1 MKVLIVEDETA
12 AYENLTDILAEVA
25 PDIRV
30 MANTESV
37 TQTVGWLQSN
47 PAPDLIFMDIHL
59 SDGSAFAIFD
69 RIKLETPI
77 IFTTAYDRYAIEAF
91 KVNSID
97 YLLKPVKVE
106 DVEHAL
112 EKYSKLTRQDLL
124 QYLAQLTQL
133 KPAPKYK
140 DKLLPV
146 SIKEIS
152 YFYATGKNTY
162 VCLKDGNCY
171 PYSKTLEQIVSSLN
185 PTDFIRAN
193 KQFVIARDSVTDI
206 TIWFD
211 SRLLITLDTEVPE
224 RVYVS
229 KNKASEFKTW
239 LVNDK

>member
-1 MKVLIVEDETA
+1 M
-12 AYENLTDILAEVA
+12 
-25 PDIRV
+25 
-30 MANTESV
+30 
-37 TQTVGWLQSN
+37 
-47 PAPDLIFMDIHL
+47 
-59 SDGSAFAIFD
+59 
-69 RIKLETPI
+69 
-77 IFTTAYDRYAIEAF
+77 
-91 KVNSID
+91 
-97 YLLKPVKVE
+97 
-106 DVEHAL
+106 
-112 EKYSKLTRQDLL
+112 
-124 QYLAQLTQL
+124 
-133 KPAPKYK
+133 
-140 DKLLPV
+140 

-162 VCLKDGNCY
+162 VRLKDGNCY

>member
-112 EKYSKLTRQDLL
+112 EKYSKTDPTGPFAIFGTTDAAETRTQ
-124 QYLAQLTQL
+124 AQRQ
-133 KPAPKYK
+133 
-140 DKLLPV
+140 
-146 SIKEIS
+146 
-152 YFYATGKNTY
+152 
-162 VCLKDGNCY
+162 
-171 PYSKTLEQIVSSLN
+171 
-185 PTDFIRAN
+185 
-193 KQFVIARDSVTDI
+193 
-206 TIWFD
+206 TID
-211 SRLLITLDTEVPE
+211 CT
-224 RVYVS
+224 
-229 KNKASEFKTW
+229 
-239 LVNDK
+239 